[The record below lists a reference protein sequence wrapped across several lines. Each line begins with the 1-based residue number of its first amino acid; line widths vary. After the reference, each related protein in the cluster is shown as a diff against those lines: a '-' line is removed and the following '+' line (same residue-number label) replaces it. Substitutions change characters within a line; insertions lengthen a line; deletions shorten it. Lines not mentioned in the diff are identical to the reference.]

1 MLDKIKE
8 LLASLGGNGAR
19 GRGDAGG
26 EVEMIACDEALE
38 HLFEYLDGELEN
50 QTEEKV
56 ARHFDICRRCFP
68 RLNFEKA
75 FRDALRQVRRGEQA
89 PERVKQ
95 QVLQLLSQEGFDAP

>member
-8 LLASLGGNGAR
+8 FLASLGGNGAR
-19 GRGDAGG
+19 GRGDTGG
-26 EVEMIACDEALE
+26 GPEMISCDEALE
-38 HLFEYLDGELEN
+38 YLFEYLDGELEDP
-50 QTEEKV
+50 TEEQV

-75 FRDALRQVRRGEQA
+75 FRDALRQVRRGERA

-95 QVLQLLSQEGFDAP
+95 QVHQLLSQEGLDTP